1 MKLTREKIQR
11 MIDNQPSSTSQPG
24 GGGGAGEQGA
34 TAADW
39 IHISD
44 IIKNGNEF
52 NFFDNENASQNQAI
66 YINYKGH
73 NGGNTGEAITDIYI
87 CNGQGG
93 QTGVVLH
100 VANMQM
106 NGPITGVTDITLN
119 GSITGVTDIT
129 LNGNSLVTTLQN
141 LANAISNLGISDI
154 SGLSAVLQDFED
166 RIYALEHPTP

>member
-106 NGPITGVTDITLN
+106 NG
-119 GSITGVTDIT
+119 SITGVTDIT

-141 LANAISNLGISDI
+141 LADAISNLGISDI

>member
-100 VANMQM
+100 VANIKM
-106 NGPITGVTDITLN
+106 N

-141 LANAISNLGISDI
+141 LADAISNLDISDI

>member
-44 IIKNGNEF
+44 IIKNGDQF

-106 NGPITGVTDITLN
+106 NG
-119 GSITGVTDIT
+119 SITGVTDIT

-141 LANAISNLGISDI
+141 LADAISNLSISDI

>member
-52 NFFDNENASQNQAI
+52 NFFDDANPSQNQAI

-100 VANMQM
+100 VANIKM
-106 NGPITGVTDITLN
+106 N

-141 LANAISNLGISDI
+141 LADAISNLDISDI

>member
-52 NFFDNENASQNQAI
+52 NFFDNANPSQNQAI

-100 VANMQM
+100 VANMKM
-106 NGPITGVTDITLN
+106 N

-129 LNGNSLVTTLQN
+129 LNGSSLVTTLQN
-141 LANAISNLGISDI
+141 LANAISNLDISDI

>member
-44 IIKNGNEF
+44 IIKNGDEF
-52 NFFDNENASQNQAI
+52 NFFDNANPSQNQAI

-93 QTGVVLH
+93 QTGVKLH
-100 VANMQM
+100 VEKM
-106 NGPITGVTDITLN
+106 TLN
-119 GSITGVTDIT
+119 GTIDGVSDIT

-141 LANAISNLGISDI
+141 LADSISNLSTAISNLGISDI

>member
-44 IIKNGNEF
+44 IIKNGNQF
-52 NFFDNENASQNQAI
+52 NFFDNENAIQNQAI

-100 VANMQM
+100 VANIQM
-106 NGPITGVTDITLN
+106 N

>member
-93 QTGVVLH
+93 QTGLVLH

-106 NGPITGVTDITLN
+106 N

-129 LNGNSLVTTLQN
+129 LNGSSLVTTLQN
-141 LANAISNLGISDI
+141 LADTISNLGISDI